1 VNEFEKRYK
10 NLNGGQ
16 KQAVDTLDGPV
27 MVVAGPGT
35 GKTELLSVRVANILK
50 KTDALPGNILC
61 LTYTESGALAMRERL
76 VGLIGAD
83 AYKVAVHTFHSFGT
97 EIINTNAEYFYQ
109 GAYFRPA
116 DELSS
121 YEVLQ
126 EIFGKLSHD
135 SPLGAKMNGAFTYL
149 SDAQTAI
156 SDLKKS
162 GLTSDELVA
171 ILDRNEAFIE
181 WFQPRLQKT
190 MGDRLS
196 KKTFAGV
203 EKLLEE
209 MASYEGEPLELITYE
224 PLHELCRATLEQAL
238 EAATHEDS
246 TKPLSAWKKDWCEK
260 RDDGELTLKD
270 AKRCVKL
277 RALASVYYDYLV
289 AMQARSLYDFDDM
302 ILRVVHATEVF
313 NDLRLNLQER
323 YQYILVDEFQD
334 TNNAQMRLVW
344 NLTNNPAAEGRPN
357 LLVVGDDDQA
367 IYRFQGA
374 NLSNILDFRELYRD
388 VAVVTLKDNYRSA
401 EEILNL
407 ARRTIVQADERL
419 EETLENV
426 DKTLTPHHAP
436 KKPLLVGT
444 SHSDEV
450 SEYSALAAR
459 LADEYAHE
467 PEISRAVIARNH
479 KQLRTLLPY
488 LQAQRIPLSYDRQD
502 NVLESEA
509 IVQLELLARII
520 NYMASNRFSEAN
532 ALMPELLSHP
542 AWGLSSE
549 SLWKLSLDAYKE
561 RQFWVE
567 LMLARDGQLN
577 DIAEW
582 LVVTMHHAQHEP
594 LEYML
599 DRLFGVVSVQAADST
614 SDEADDPIIEGP
626 QEEYISPLRA
636 YFFPSDALENDPSQY
651 TAYLNALTTVRRKM
665 REYRPDTVL
674 KLADFVEFVDMHYR
688 LGIGIPGSSPIGGGQ
703 RTIHLLTAHKAKGLE
718 YDSVSI
724 IGLSDTNW
732 GEASRGRAKLIAFPH
747 NLPLGIVGETSDERI
762 RLLFVAL
769 TRARNELHLSTHRIS
784 ATGKETL
791 PVAYLAEE
799 TGLFETSE
807 AVATTIE
814 TKQLEWRAPLANI
827 GSHTMQELLAPT
839 LERYRL
845 SATHLGNFL
854 DVSRGGPE
862 LFLLQ
867 NLLRFPQAMSSSAA
881 YGSAIHAALRRAH
894 EHLTS
899 TGKKRPLEDVLHDF
913 ETELERHQLSELDTE
928 QLSKRGSDTL
938 TKFLSERYASF
949 SASQQAERSFATEAI
964 VVDDARITGAI
975 DLLDID
981 EENKTITVTDY
992 KTGRPVSTWKGRTEY
1007 EKIKLHHYRQQ
1018 LIFYKLLIEHSRQYE
1033 GYKVTSGVIE
1043 FVEPTTGG
1051 KIERLELNYDT
1062 AEIQE
1067 MTKLIKAV
1075 WTRICQMRFTLDKTY
1090 DPNLKGIL
1098 AFESDLLETIDPN
1111 ALK

>member
-1 VNEFEKRYK
+1 MNEFEKRYK

-35 GKTELLSVRVANILK
+35 GKTELLSVRVANILH
-50 KTDALPGNILC
+50 KTDALPSNILC

-83 AYKVAVHTFHSFGT
+83 AYKVAIHTFHSFGT

-121 YEVLQ
+121 FEVLQ
-126 EIFGKLSHD
+126 EIFEKLPHD
-135 SPLGAKMNGAFTYL
+135 SPLGAKMNGAYSYL
-149 SDAQTAI
+149 KDAQTAI

-162 GLTSDELVA
+162 GLTSDELTA

-181 WFQPRLQKT
+181 WLQPRLQSA

-196 KKTFAGV
+196 KKTFVGI
-203 EKLLEE
+203 EKLLSKL
-209 MASYEGEPLELITYE
+209 ASYEDEPFELITYE
-224 PLHELCRATLEQAL
+224 PLSELAQVTLEHAL
-238 EAATHEDS
+238 ETAAEEDS

-260 RDDGELTLKD
+260 REDGELTLKD

-277 RALASVYYDYLV
+277 RALATVYYDYLV
-289 AMQARSLYDFDDM
+289 AMQTRSLYDFDDM

-313 NDLRLNLQER
+313 DDLRLNLQER

-334 TNNAQMRLVW
+334 TNDAQMRLVW

-388 VAVVTLKDNYRSA
+388 VVVVTLKDNYRSA
-401 EEILNL
+401 TEILNL

-419 EETLENV
+419 EATLEGV

-436 KKPLLVGT
+436 KKPVLSGA
-444 SHSDEV
+444 SYGDEI
-450 SEYSALAAR
+450 SEYTAIAAR
-459 LADEYAHE
+459 LATEYEHE
-467 PEISRAVIARNH
+467 PDVTRAVIARNH
-479 KQLRTLLPY
+479 KQLRALMPY
-488 LQAQRIPLSYDRQD
+488 LHAQHIPLSYDRQD
-502 NVLESEA
+502 NVLESDA
-509 IVQLELLARII
+509 ILQLELLARVIH
-520 NYMASNRFSEAN
+520 YMASNRFSDAN

-549 SLWKLSLDAYKE
+549 SLWKLSLDAYRE

-582 LVVTMHHAQHEP
+582 LVVTMHNAQHEP
-594 LEYML
+594 LEYIL
-599 DRLFGVVSVQAADST
+599 DRLFGVVSTQAADST
-614 SDEADDPIIEGP
+614 SDESDESLGEGP

-636 YFFPSDALENDPSQY
+636 YFFPTDALEDDPSRY
-651 TAYLNALTTVRRKM
+651 TAYLNALTTLRRKM

-674 KLADFVEFVDMHYR
+674 KLADFVEFIDMHHR
-688 LGIGIPGSSPIGGGQ
+688 FGIGIPGNARVGEGQ
-703 RTIHLLTAHKAKGLE
+703 RSIHLLTAHKAKGLE

-724 IGLSDTNW
+724 IGLSDMNW
-732 GEASRGRAKLIAFPH
+732 GESSRGRAKLIAFPH

-769 TRARNELHLSTHRIS
+769 TRARNELHLSTHRTS
-784 ATGKETL
+784 VNGKEAL
-791 PVAYLAEE
+791 SVAYLAEE
-799 TGLFETSE
+799 PELFKTSE
-807 AVATTIE
+807 KTAIAIAI
-814 TKQLEWRAPLANI
+814 KQLEWRAPLVSI

-867 NLLRFPQAMSSSAA
+867 NLLRFPQAMSPSAA

-894 EHLTS
+894 EHLTA
-899 TGKKRPLEDVLHDF
+899 TGKRRPLEDVLHDF
-913 ETELERHQLSELDTE
+913 EAELERHQLSELDTE

-938 TKFLSERYASF
+938 TKFLAERYASF
-949 SASQQAERSFATEAI
+949 SPSQQAERSFATESI
-964 VVDDARITGAI
+964 VIDGARITGAI

-981 EENKTITVTDY
+981 EETKTITVTDY
-992 KTGRPVSTWKGRTEY
+992 KTGRPVPTWKGRTEY

-1018 LIFYKLLIEHSRQYE
+1018 LIFYKLLIENSRQYE
-1033 GYKVTSGVIE
+1033 GYKVTSGIIE
-1043 FVEPTTGG
+1043 FVEPTQSN
-1051 KIERLELNYDT
+1051 KIERLELNYDDDELRATT
-1062 AEIQE
+1062 A
-1067 MTKLIKAV
+1067 LIKAV
-1075 WTRICQMRFTLDKTY
+1075 WSRICQVKFTLNEAY
-1090 DPNLKGIL
+1090 DPTLKGIL
-1098 AFESDLLETIDPN
+1098 AFEQDLLKDS
-1111 ALK
+1111 

>member
-1 VNEFEKRYK
+1 MDFTERYK
-10 NLNGGQ
+10 SLNAAQ

-50 KTDALPGNILC
+50 KTDALPSNILC

-76 VGLIGAD
+76 AGLIGAD
-83 AYKVAVHTFHSFGT
+83 AYKVAIHTFHSFGT

-109 GAYFRPA
+109 GAHFRPA

-126 EIFGKLSHD
+126 EIFEKLSHD
-135 SPLGAKMNGAFTYL
+135 SPLGAKMNDAYTYL

-162 GLTSDELVA
+162 GLTSDELLA
-171 ILDRNEAFIE
+171 IIDRNEAFVE
-181 WFQPRLQKT
+181 WVQPRLQKA

-203 EKLLEE
+203 KKLLEE

-238 EAATHEDS
+238 ELATQEDS

-260 RDDGELTLKD
+260 REDGELTLKD

-277 RALASVYYDYLV
+277 RALAGVYYDYLI

-313 NDLRLNLQER
+313 DDLRLNLQER

-334 TNNAQMRLVW
+334 TNDAQMRLVW
-344 NLTNNPAAEGRPN
+344 NLTNNPSSEGRPN

-374 NLSNILDFRELYRD
+374 NLSNILDFRTLYRD
-388 VAVVTLKDNYRSA
+388 VAVITLKDNYRSTT
-401 EEILNL
+401 EILEL
-407 ARRTIVQADERL
+407 SRRTIVQADERL
-419 EETLENV
+419 ESVLEGV
-426 DKTLTPHHAP
+426 DKTLTSHHQP
-436 KKPLLVGT
+436 KKPLLVGANYA
-444 SHSDEV
+444 DEA
-450 SEYSALAAR
+450 SEYTALAMR
-459 LADEYAHE
+459 LAAEFAEY
-467 PEISRAVIARNH
+467 PKVTRAVIARNH
-479 KQLRTLLPY
+479 KQLRALVPY
-488 LQAQRIPLSYDRQD
+488 LQAQKLPLSYDRQD

-509 IVQLELLARII
+509 VVQLELLARVIH
-520 NYMASNRFSEAN
+520 YMAANRFSDAN

-542 AWGLSSE
+542 AWGISSDA
-549 SLWKLSLDAYKE
+549 LWKLSLDAYKE

-567 LMLARDGQLN
+567 LMLTREGQLN

-582 LVVTMHHAQHEP
+582 LILTMHQAQHEP

-599 DRLFGVVSVQAADST
+599 DRLFGVVNAQAT
-614 SDEADDPIIEGP
+614 DDTVGETEEPFGEGP

-636 YFFPSDALENDPSQY
+636 YFFPSGALESDPSRY
-651 TAYLNALTTVRRKM
+651 TAYLSALTTIRRKL

-674 KLADFVEFVDMHYR
+674 KLTDFVEFIDMHQR
-688 LGIGIPGSSPIGGGQ
+688 LGIGIPASGHIGNGHDS
-703 RTIHLLTAHKAKGLE
+703 IHLLTAHKAKGLE
-718 YDSVSI
+718 YDSVSV

-769 TRARNELHLSTHRIS
+769 TRARNELHLSTHRTTAS
-784 ATGKETL
+784 GKETL
-791 PVAYLAEE
+791 PVAYLADENE
-799 TGLFETSE
+799 LFVDTDTSAQSIE
-807 AVATTIE
+807 A
-814 TKQLEWRAPLANI
+814 KLLEWRAPLLSVGA
-827 GSHTMQELLAPT
+827 HTMEELLTPT

-867 NLLRFPQAMSSSAA
+867 NLLRFPQAMSPSAA

-894 EHLTS
+894 EHLAA
-899 TGKKRPLEDVLHDF
+899 TGKKRPVEDVLHDF
-913 ETELERHQLSELDTE
+913 EAELERHQLSDTDTE
-928 QLSKRGSDTL
+928 HLSKRGSDTL

-949 SASQQAERSFATEAI
+949 SVTQQAERSFATEAI

-975 DLLDID
+975 DLIDID
-981 EENKTITVTDY
+981 EENKTIIVTDY
-992 KTGRPVSTWKGRTEY
+992 KTGRAVPTWKGGTEY

-1018 LIFYKLLIEHSRQYE
+1018 LIFYKLLIEHSRQYD
-1033 GYKVTSGVIE
+1033 GYKVTSGIIE
-1043 FVEPTTGG
+1043 FVEPTQSG
-1051 KIERLELNYDT
+1051 KIERLELIYDDAELEGTT
-1062 AEIQE
+1062 A
-1067 MTKLIKAV
+1067 LIKAV
-1075 WTRICQMRFTLDKTY
+1075 WSHICQMKFALDHEY

-1098 AFESDLLETIDPN
+1098 AFEAELLKND
-1111 ALK
+1111 